1 MAADRSAQADISAP
15 EAAAAALK
23 SISELTGKQALGV
36 ASLEPTDTGWRVG
49 VEVLE
54 ESRIPSSGDIL
65 ALYETE
71 ISLDG
76 DLLSYRRDHRYLRG
90 DTRNEGGRS

>member
-1 MAADRSAQADISAP
+1 MAGNRRADSDISAR
-15 EAAAAALK
+15 EGAATALRT
-23 SISELTGKQALGV
+23 IAELTGKRAIGV
-36 ASLEPTDTGWRVG
+36 ASLEPSEEGWLVG

-71 ISLDG
+71 IGLDG
-76 DLLSYRRDHRYLRG
+76 ELLNYRRVRRYLRAETG
-90 DTRNEGGRS
+90 AEGGRS